1 MSAASHPLPV
11 QQPEVAPPPS
21 PRQPVEHRSRKW
33 LIALVI
39 VVLAGIVIWRLTAR
53 TEPAKPAAAVPAGVR
68 TAAASTGNIERTIRV
83 AGQTSAI
90 EFANVTA
97 PIMRGRESGQEMILL
112 YLAPAGS
119 WVKKGQMI
127 AQIDAQSMQDH
138 VDDLGD
144 TIATAESDIRK
155 RQAEQAIDWES
166 LQQSL
171 RVAKSTFDKYGLE
184 YKATE
189 TQTEIQRQLA
199 KLSLDEAEAAHKQ
212 LQADLAQKK
221 ATYDAELKILDITLK
236 RHIQHRDRHARDIK
250 AFTMYASMDGLAVMQ
265 QTFRG
270 GEFGQVQQGDRV
282 GPGQPFM
289 KIVNTKTMQVEGTIN
304 QTESSRFRVGQPARI
319 KLDAFP
325 GLEFNGKVHS
335 IGALAV
341 GGWRQNQY
349 IRTVPIRLA
358 IEGNDPRLI
367 PDLSASADV
376 ILERAQTQVLIPLG
390 AVHSENGKTV
400 VHVKA
405 GETFDR
411 REVDLGVRSDT
422 HAAVVSGLRA
432 GELVRLN

>member
-1 MSAASHPLPV
+1 
-11 QQPEVAPPPS
+11 
-21 PRQPVEHRSRKW
+21 
-33 LIALVI
+33 
-39 VVLAGIVIWRLTAR
+39 
-53 TEPAKPAAAVPAGVR
+53 
-68 TAAASTGNIERTIRV
+68 
-83 AGQTSAI
+83 
-90 EFANVTA
+90 
-97 PIMRGRESGQEMILL
+97 
-112 YLAPAGS
+112 
-119 WVKKGQMI
+119 
-127 AQIDAQSMQDH
+127 MQDH